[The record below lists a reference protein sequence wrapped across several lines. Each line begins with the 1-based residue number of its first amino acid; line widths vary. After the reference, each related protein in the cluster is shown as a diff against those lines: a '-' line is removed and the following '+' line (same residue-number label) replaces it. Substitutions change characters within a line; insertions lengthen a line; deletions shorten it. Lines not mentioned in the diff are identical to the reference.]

1 MNNNNDT
8 KIYLLDEYA
17 GFAVSKE
24 KKSNEM
30 IKEQLGKA
38 EIIDFDPL
46 VLHDSLT
53 KYNNLITKRKLVFNY
68 RIYQPKSFRT
78 NINLHNYLLQL
89 KSYTLLLAPLK
100 KKKKKK
106 KNNKGEYLIYCISEW
121 TSALQRI
128 CIPV

>member
-1 MNNNNDT
+1 MTLRSTCLMNMQGLQFQ
-8 KIYLLDEYA
+8 K
-17 GFAVSKE
+17 K

-106 KNNKGEYLIYCISEW
+106 QEGRIFNL
-121 TSALQRI
+121 LHQRMNV
-128 CIPV
+128 CPTENLHTCLV

>member
-53 KYNNLITKRKLVFNY
+53 KYN
-68 RIYQPKSFRT
+68 
-78 NINLHNYLLQL
+78 
-89 KSYTLLLAPLK
+89 KSYYEK
-100 KKKKKK
+100 K
-106 KNNKGEYLIYCISEW
+106 ISF
-121 TSALQRI
+121 
-128 CIPV
+128 

>member
-1 MNNNNDT
+1 MNNNNGT
-8 KIYLLDEYA
+8 KIYLFDEYA

-24 KKSNEM
+24 KKKSNEM

-89 KSYTLLLAPLK
+89 KS
-100 KKKKKK
+100 
-106 KNNKGEYLIYCISEW
+106 
-121 TSALQRI
+121 
-128 CIPV
+128 